1 MSAYF
6 NTNNMSK
13 LPKAF
18 QHPYKFDPKY
28 KKSSVYFCMEYG
40 IDQSLKI
47 YSGGLGF
54 LAGSHMRSAYDTK
67 QNLIGIGI
75 LWKYGYYDQYK
86 KEDRKM
92 GALFQEKIYH
102 FLQDTGIKFTINI
115 AGHPVWVKAYYLDPK
130 QFGTVPLFLLSTDV
144 PENDFLARSTTFKL
158 YDSDPKAKI
167 AQSMVLG
174 IGGAKLLD
182 ELNYNPEV
190 YHFNEA
196 HALSAVFHWLPK
208 MGQKKLREK
217 LVFTTHTPE
226 EAGNEKHNI
235 HELDQMGFFNGM
247 SLEDVR
253 AISGIHDDEFNHSLV
268 ALRLA
273 RKANGVSKL
282 HGEVSRGMWGKY
294 EGICEIDH
302 VTNSQNKLYWADD
315 RLEQARA
322 KKNAKNLVSRKKE
335 LKRELFKEVA
345 DQTGK
350 WFDEDVLTIV
360 WARRFA
366 GYKRADLITRDFARF
381 EKLLNN
387 PEKPV
392 QIIFAGKPYPMD
404 YNAIRQ
410 YDSLVEMSFGLK
422 NMAVLAGYELALSK
436 LLKDGSDIWLNNPRV
451 TREASGTSGMTA
463 AMNGSLNLSTNDGWI
478 REFHEMCPDC
488 SFVLPIV
495 DHTLPVFEQD
505 QQDLDNLYKVLE
517 DEIVPLYYDDS
528 KGWYKK
534 VMDAMTEVVPF
545 FDSDRMAHD
554 YYEKMYNV

>member
-1 MSAYF
+1 
-6 NTNNMSK
+6 MSK
-13 LPKAF
+13 LPNAF
-18 QHPYKFDPKY
+18 QHPYEINPEY
-28 KKSSVYFCMEYG
+28 SKSSVYFCMEYG

-54 LAGSHMRSAYDTK
+54 LAGSHMRSAYDTQ

-92 GALFQEKIYH
+92 GALFQEKYYH
-102 FLQDTGIKFTINI
+102 FLKDTNIKFTINI
-115 AGHPVWVKAYYLDPK
+115 SGHPVWVKAYYLDPK
-130 QFGTVPLFLLSTDV
+130 QFGTAPLFLLSTDL
-144 PENDFLARSTTFKL
+144 PENDYLARSTTFKL

-174 IGGAKLLD
+174 IGGARLLE
-182 ELNYNPEV
+182 ELNFNPEV

-208 MGQKKLREK
+208 IGKEALREK

-235 HELDQMGFFNGM
+235 HDLDRMGFFNGM
-247 SLEDVR
+247 SLEEVR
-253 AISGIHDDEFNHSLV
+253 EVSGIQDDEFNHSLV

-282 HGEVSRGMWGKY
+282 HGEVSRRMWDKF
-294 EGICEIDH
+294 EGVCEIDH
-302 VTNSQNKLYWADD
+302 VTNAQNKLYWADQ
-315 RLEQARA
+315 RLDKARE
-322 KKNAKNLVSRKKE
+322 NADIKALDARKKE
-335 LKRELFKEVA
+335 LKKILFKEVA

-350 WFDEDVLTIV
+350 WFDENVLTIV

-366 GYKRADLITRDFARF
+366 EYKRADLITRDLERF
-381 EKLLNN
+381 SKLLNN
-387 PEKPV
+387 AQQPV

-410 YDSLVEMSFGLK
+410 YDALVELSFKHK

-436 LLKDGSDIWLNNPRV
+436 LLKDGSDVWLNNPRV

-463 AMNGSLNLSTNDGWI
+463 AMNGSINLSTNDGWI
-478 REFHEMCPDC
+478 REFHDMCPEC

-495 DHTLPVFEQD
+495 DYRLPIYEQD
-505 QQDLDNLYKVLE
+505 QKDLDNLYRMLE
-517 DEIVPLYYDDS
+517 NDIVPLYYN
-528 KGWYKK
+528 KPNEWNQK
-534 VMDAMTEVVPF
+534 VMKGMNEVVPF

-554 YYEKMYNV
+554 YYEKMYKD

>member
-1 MSAYF
+1 
-6 NTNNMSK
+6 MSK

-18 QHPYKFDPKY
+18 QHPYKFDAKY
-28 KKSSVYFCMEYG
+28 KKSAVYFCMEYG

-75 LWKYGYYDQYK
+75 LWKYGYYDQFK

-102 FLQDTGIKFTINI
+102 FLQDTDIKFTINI

-182 ELNYNPEV
+182 ELNYDPEV

-208 MGQKKLREK
+208 MGQEKLREK

-235 HELDQMGFFNGM
+235 HDLDQMGFFNGM

-253 AISGIHDDEFNHSLV
+253 AVSGIHDDEFNHSLV

-322 KKNAKNLVSRKKE
+322 KKNAKNLVTRKKE

-366 GYKRADLITRDFARF
+366 GYKRADLITRDYARF

-387 PEKPV
+387 TEKPV

-478 REFHEMCPDC
+478 REFHEMSPDC

-495 DHTLPVFEQD
+495 DHTLPIFEQD

-517 DEIVPLYYDDS
+517 NEIIPLYYDDS

>member
-1 MSAYF
+1 MMS
-6 NTNNMSK
+6 S
-13 LPKAF
+13 LPKEF
-18 QHPYKFDPKY
+18 KHPYKFDPQF
-28 KKSSVYFCMEYG
+28 KKSAAYFCMEFG

-67 QNLIGIGI
+67 QNVIGIGI
-75 LWKYGYYDQYK
+75 LWKYGYYDQFK

-92 GALFQEKIYH
+92 GVLFQEKVYH
-102 FLQDTGIKFTINI
+102 FLQDTNIKFTIDI
-115 AGHPVWVKAYYLDPK
+115 AGYPVWVKALYLDPK
-130 QFGTVPLFLLSTDV
+130 QFGTVPMFFLSTDL

-182 ELNYNPEV
+182 ELNYEPDV

-208 MGQKKLREK
+208 LGTKKLKEK

-226 EAGNEKHNI
+226 EAGNEKHDINQ
-235 HELDQMGFFNGM
+235 LYQMGFFNGM
-247 SLEDVR
+247 SLDDVR
-253 AISGIHDDEFNHSLV
+253 KVSGIQDNTFNHTLV
-268 ALRLA
+268 ALRLS

-282 HGEVSRGMWGKY
+282 HGEVARNMWEKY
-294 EGICEIDH
+294 NDVAPITH
-302 VTNSQNKLYWADD
+302 VTNAQNKKYWEDE
-315 RLEQARA
+315 RLEHARA
-322 KKNAKNLVSRKKE
+322 NKDITALTLRKKE
-335 LKRELFKEVA
+335 LKKYLFQEVA
-345 DQTGK
+345 NQTGK

-366 GYKRADLITRDFARF
+366 EYKRADLITRDFERF

-387 PEKPV
+387 PKMPV

-410 YDSLVEMSFGLK
+410 YDSLVELSLRLK
-422 NMAVLAGYELALSK
+422 KMAVLAGYELALSK
-436 LLKDGSDIWLNNPRV
+436 KLKDGSDIWLNNPRV

-463 AMNGSLNLSTNDGWI
+463 AMNGSINLSTNDGWI
-478 REFHEMCPDC
+478 REFHEMSPKS

-495 DHTLPVFEQD
+495 DYTLPHFEQD
-505 QQDLDNLYKVLE
+505 QQDLDNLFDVLE
-517 DEIVPLYYDDS
+517 NEIVPLYYKKPKD
-528 KGWYKK
+528 WNKK
-534 VMDAMTEVVPF
+534 VLQSMSDVVPF
-545 FDSDRMAHD
+545 FDSDRMAED
-554 YYEKMYNV
+554 YYTKVYKD

>member
-1 MSAYF
+1 M
-6 NTNNMSK
+6 NK
-13 LPKAF
+13 LPDAF
-18 QHPYKFDPKY
+18 QHPYKFDPQY
-28 KKSSVYFCMEYG
+28 SKSAVYFSMEYG

-67 QNLIGIGI
+67 QNLVGIGI

-86 KEDRKM
+86 KEDRRM

-102 FLQDTGIKFTINI
+102 FLQDTNIKFTINI
-115 AGHPVWVKAYYLDPK
+115 AGHPVWVKAWYLDPK
-130 QFGTVPLFLLSTDV
+130 QFGTAPLFLLSTDL
-144 PENDFLARSTTFKL
+144 PENDYLARSTTFKL

-182 ELNYNPEV
+182 ELNYQPEV

-196 HALSAVFHWLPK
+196 HALSAVFHWLPVLGK
-208 MGQKKLREK
+208 DKLKEK

-235 HELDQMGFFNGM
+235 HDLNQMGFFNGM
-247 SLEDVR
+247 SLEEVR
-253 AISGIHDDEFNHSLV
+253 EVTGIQNDEFNHTLV
-268 ALRLA
+268 GLRLA

-282 HGEVSRGMWGKY
+282 HGEVSRRMWGSY
-294 EGICEIDH
+294 DGICEIDH
-302 VTNSQNKLYWADD
+302 ITNAQNKHYWADE
-315 RLEQARA
+315 RLEDARS
-322 KKNAKNLVSRKKE
+322 KKDLKTLELRKQE

-350 WFDEDVLTIV
+350 WFKEDVLTIV

-366 GYKRADLITRDFARF
+366 GYKRADLITRDFERF
-381 EKLLNN
+381 TKLLNN
-387 PEKPV
+387 PDKPV

-410 YDSLVEMSFGLK
+410 YDALVEMSFGLK
-422 NMAVLAGYELALSK
+422 NMAVLSGYELALSK
-436 LLKDGSDIWLNNPRV
+436 LTKDGSDVWLNNPRV

-463 AMNGSLNLSTNDGWI
+463 AMNGSINLSTNDGWI
-478 REFHEMCPDC
+478 REFDEICGDC

-495 DHTLPVFEQD
+495 DYQLPLYDQD
-505 QQDLDNLYKVLE
+505 QADLNNLYEILE
-517 DEIVPLYYDDS
+517 NEIVPMYYDKPKD
-528 KGWYKK
+528 WYKK
-534 VMDAMTEVVPF
+534 VLKSMTEVVPF
-545 FDSDRMAHD
+545 FDSNRMAHD
-554 YYEKMYNV
+554 YYVKMYNS